1 MRAGQSSRTVDHCE
15 HLVKIVAKP
24 VQILDGSGTV
34 ADKRTQAAETAR
46 LQQLQ
51 PGRRTTMI
59 NKIGIIGGGYIGGV
73 LVQEI
78 ARRRLAREVGLSDP
92 APFVNPGDP
101 PERQEITK
109 KQSVAKG
116 KCLDIAEGLPT
127 IRSDVKLYGSKDYS
141 AIEGADLIINT
152 AGVPRK
158 ARPDGT
164 FPTREEL
171 LTINLKV
178 TNQVAEGIKQN
189 CPSATI
195 ISIANP
201 LDAIVYT
208 LNKRLAPPKNK
219 LMGMAGVLDSGR
231 YCYFVAEAAN
241 VSVENVNAMV
251 LGGHGDTMVP
261 VRSSCLIAGIP
272 VEKFLDNDTLAGI
285 EARTRKAG
293 GEVVGLLGFGSAFA
307 SPAWSALEM
316 AEAIIYDKRK
326 IMPVCAYL
334 EGEYGV
340 DGMFVGVPGI
350 IGKNGVEKV
359 IELDLTAEEKQAF
372 ANSAGAVRKTCD
384 EVDEMLKS
392 L

>member
-1 MRAGQSSRTVDHCE
+1 M
-15 HLVKIVAKP
+15 L
-24 VQILDGSGTV
+24 
-34 ADKRTQAAETAR
+34 
-46 LQQLQ
+46 
-51 PGRRTTMI
+51 

-78 ARRRLAREVGLSDP
+78 AQRRLAREVGLSDP
-92 APFVNPGDP
+92 APFVNPDDP
-101 PERQEITK
+101 PERQEVTK
-109 KQSVAKG
+109 KQSVAIG
-116 KCLDIAEGLPT
+116 KCLDISEGLPT
-127 IRSDVKLYGSKDYS
+127 IRSDVRCVGSKDYS
-141 AIEGADLIINT
+141 ALAGAELIINT

-164 FPTREEL
+164 FPSREEL

-178 TNQVAEGIKQN
+178 TKQVAQGIKDN
-189 CPSATI
+189 CPDATV

-208 LNKRLAPPKNK
+208 LDKTLAPPKNK
-219 LMGMAGVLDSGR
+219 LMGMAGQLDSGR

-261 VRSSCLIAGIP
+261 VRSSCLVAGIP
-272 VEKFLDNDTLAGI
+272 VSKFLDEETLASI

-293 GEVVGLLGFGSAFA
+293 GEVVGLLGFGSAFV
-307 SPAWSALEM
+307 SPAWAALEM
-316 AEAIIYDKRK
+316 AECIIFDKRK
-326 IMPVCAYL
+326 IIPVCAKL

-340 DGMFVGVPGI
+340 NGMFVGVPAMLGA
-350 IGKNGVEKV
+350 NGVEQV
-359 IELDLTAEEKQAF
+359 IELDLTDEEKAAF
-372 ANSAGAVRKTCD
+372 AHSVDAVRKTCD
-384 EVDEMLKS
+384 EADGMLAN

>member
-1 MRAGQSSRTVDHCE
+1 M
-15 HLVKIVAKP
+15 L
-24 VQILDGSGTV
+24 
-34 ADKRTQAAETAR
+34 
-46 LQQLQ
+46 
-51 PGRRTTMI
+51 
-59 NKIGIIGGGYIGGV
+59 NKIGLIGGGYIGGV
-73 LVQEI
+73 LAQEI
-78 ARRRLAREVGLSDP
+78 AKRRLARVVGLSDP
-92 APFVNPGDP
+92 APMVNPKDP
-101 PERQEITK
+101 PERQEVIK
-109 KQSVAKG
+109 KQSVSIG

-127 IRSDVKLYGSKDYS
+127 INSDVKLVGSKDYS
-141 AIEGADLIINT
+141 ALKGAELVINT

-178 TNQVAEGIKQN
+178 TNAVAGGIKAN
-189 CPSATI
+189 CPDATI

-241 VSVENVNAMV
+241 VSVENVNAVV

-272 VEKFLDNDTLAGI
+272 VEKFLDNETLQAI
-285 EARTRKAG
+285 ETRTRKAG
-293 GEVVGLLGFGSAFA
+293 GEVVGLLGFGSAFV
-307 SPAWSALEM
+307 SPAWAALDM

-326 IMPVCAYL
+326 IMPVCAKL

-340 DGMFVGVPGI
+340 EGMFVGVPGI

-359 IELDLTAEEKQAF
+359 IELDLTKEEKEAF
-372 ANSAGAVRKTCD
+372 AHSAGAVRKTCD
-384 EVDEMLKS
+384 EADKMLQN

>member
-1 MRAGQSSRTVDHCE
+1 M
-15 HLVKIVAKP
+15 L
-24 VQILDGSGTV
+24 
-34 ADKRTQAAETAR
+34 
-46 LQQLQ
+46 
-51 PGRRTTMI
+51 
-59 NKIGIIGGGYIGGV
+59 NKIGVIGGGFIGGV

-78 ARRRLAREVGLSDP
+78 AQRRLAREVGLSDP
-92 APFVNPGDP
+92 APFVTPDDP
-101 PERQEITK
+101 PEKQEVTR
-109 KQSVAKG
+109 KQSVSKG
-116 KCLDIAEGLPT
+116 KTLDIAEGLPT
-127 IRSDVKLYGSKDYS
+127 IRSDIKVYGSKDYS
-141 AIEGADLIINT
+141 AIEGAELIINT

-158 ARPDGT
+158 ARPDGS

-178 TNQVAEGIKQN
+178 TNQVAEGIRQHS
-189 CPSATI
+189 PDATV

-208 LNKRLAPPKNK
+208 LNKRLSPPKNK

-272 VEKFLDNDTLAGI
+272 VDKFLDDETLQAI

-340 DGMFVGVPGI
+340 DGLFVGVPGI
-350 IGKNGVEKV
+350 IGRNGVEEV
-359 IELDLTAEEKQAF
+359 VELDLTDEEKAAF
-372 ANSAGAVRKTCD
+372 AHSAEVVRKTCD
-384 EVDEMLKS
+384 EVDEMLAN

>member
-1 MRAGQSSRTVDHCE
+1 M
-15 HLVKIVAKP
+15 L
-24 VQILDGSGTV
+24 
-34 ADKRTQAAETAR
+34 
-46 LQQLQ
+46 
-51 PGRRTTMI
+51 
-59 NKIGIIGGGYIGGV
+59 NKIGVIGGGYIGGV
-73 LVQEI
+73 LAQEI
-78 ARRRLAREVGLSDP
+78 AVRRLAREVGLSDP
-92 APFVNPGDP
+92 APFVNADDP
-101 PERQEITK
+101 PERQEVTK
-109 KQSVAKG
+109 KQSVAIG
-116 KCLDIAEGLPT
+116 KCLDISEGLPT
-127 IRSDVKLYGSKDYS
+127 IGSDVRMVGSKDYS
-141 AIEGADLIINT
+141 AIKGSDLVINT

-178 TNQVAEGIKQN
+178 TKEVADGIQEY
-189 CPSATI
+189 CPKATI

-208 LNKRLAPPKNK
+208 LDKRLKPKKNK
-219 LMGMAGVLDSGR
+219 LMGMAGQLDSGR

-272 VEKFLDNDTLAGI
+272 VTKFLNDETLASI
-285 EARTRKAG
+285 ETRTRKAG
-293 GEVVGLLGFGSAFA
+293 GEVVGLLGFGSAFV
-307 SPAWSALEM
+307 SPAWAALEM

-326 IMPVCAYL
+326 IIPVCAKL

-340 DGMFVGVPGI
+340 DGLFVGVPAI
-350 IGKNGVEKV
+350 VGKNGVEQV
-359 IELDLTAEEKQAF
+359 IELDLTDEEKEAF
-372 ANSAGAVRKTCD
+372 GNSANAVRKTCD
-384 EVDEMLKS
+384 EVDEMLAK